1 MIFLFLLVCL
11 FFARVFPGGDA
22 PVHRVAKYADANQV
36 PTSKFVRSRRIEA
49 ARPRAYG
56 RGFQL
61 KWTPPTDWSAPSP
74 NSISKKL
81 YLHTH
86 THFTLYFSRISAT
99 KEITSILGSM
109 AALKLCAVMRTVS
122 WIFSRGKLQSRKTKA
137 KRTGEARGKTK
148 VKTRTQFEEGK
159 ERGGERCTAR

>member
-1 MIFLFLLVCL
+1 MIFLFLIVCL

-36 PTSKFVRSRRIEA
+36 STSKFVRSRRIEA

-61 KWTPPTDWSAPSP
+61 KWTPPTDWSLPLQTVFLR
-74 NSISKKL
+74 NFT
-81 YLHTH
+81 YTHTH

-109 AALKLCAVMRTVS
+109 AVLKLYAIMRRVS
-122 WIFSRGKLQSRKTKA
+122 WIFPRWKIA
-137 KRTGEARGKTK
+137 KSKNKREANGPRGKTK
-148 VKTRTQFEEGK
+148 VKTRTQFEE
-159 ERGGERCTAR
+159 R